1 MMKIDR
7 GIETRQI
14 QSVFYEYRNSITI
27 YTEDCDKDKKFYVTL
42 FKRLL
47 GDTDIEINDIHPLG
61 SCDEVV
67 EACQKDKNSNPK
79 LYIIDGDIFNMASP
93 RAVIN
98 HLFVLDSYCIENYVI
113 DSDAYYKT
121 YDELDHLHSD
131 DEIRKL
137 VDYNQMMDE
146 AIVPFMD
153 LFRHFSLSKE
163 FLDYFKLKTA
173 TCIMNKEGVI
183 DIDKTEKEKKVVQD
197 DILQGGIDKN
207 TFLSKLEEKEKMYP
221 NNYTN
226 LMKYVSGKSYLIP
239 YIRDYTNKKL
249 SLNLGLSKEG
259 WKYLYAKNCK
269 LDRLYPLKSAIVQAV
284 RGDKIQDDF

>member
-7 GIETRQI
+7 GKEDRQLE
-14 QSVFYEYRNSITI
+14 SVFYEYRNSINI
-27 YTEDCDKDKKFYVTL
+27 YTEDCDNDKKIYVTL
-42 FKRLL
+42 LKRLL
-47 GDTDIEINDIHPLG
+47 SDTNIVINDIYPLG
-61 SCDEVV
+61 SCNEVV
-67 EACQKDKNSNPK
+67 EACKMDKSSNPK
-79 LYIIDGDIFNMASP
+79 LYIIDGDIFNMTSP
-93 RAVIN
+93 RAAIN

-137 VDYNQMMDE
+137 VDYDQMMGE
-146 AIVPFMD
+146 AITPLMD

-163 FLDYFKLKTA
+163 FLDCFELKTA

-183 DIDKTEKEKKVVQD
+183 DIDKIEKEKKVVQN
-197 DILQGGIDKN
+197 DIIQGGIDKN
-207 TFLSKLEEKEKMYP
+207 TFLSKLGEKEKMYP
-221 NNYTN
+221 DNYTN

-239 YIRDYTNKKL
+239 YIRDYTKKKL

-259 WKYLYAKNCK
+259 WKYLYSKNCQ
-269 LDRLYPLKSAIVQAV
+269 LDRLYPLKLAIIQEV
-284 RGDKIQDDF
+284 RGNNIQGSF